1 MKYYIV
7 AGEASGDLHASNLME
22 SIRKRDPEAS
32 FRCFGGDMMKA
43 AGGTL
48 VKHYRELAYM
58 GVWPVLTH
66 LGTILRGAR
75 LCFRDLSSWNP
86 DAVILVDYPGF
97 NLSIARKVHSK
108 LHIPVWYYISP
119 KIWAWKSYRIRNIR
133 RDVDEL
139 FSILP
144 FETGYYGRLG
154 YPVRYVGNPTVDE
167 VSAYLDSHS
176 EPSLFMGEERKIVA
190 LLAGSRRQEISRN
203 LPVMLKAVEGLE
215 NIRVVLACAPSIPA
229 GFYEDI
235 IRGHDVECVYGNTYG
250 VLQSAYAAL
259 VTSGTATLETA
270 LFGVPQVVCY
280 GMPVKRIAGLIR
292 RLFLKTDHVSL
303 VNLISGCEV
312 VPELVADS
320 FSLKNV
326 KDNLYPLLS
335 DTPERRAQIE
345 GYARMKGILGPAGA
359 PEHAAAQMAGLLESV
374 HSDREPDH
382 SGGNGEERA
391 VETVQHTS
399 VSGQDPA

>member
-32 FRCFGGDMMKA
+32 FRCFGGEMMKA
-43 AGGTL
+43 AGGIL
-48 VKHYRELAYM
+48 VKHYRELAE
-58 GVWPVLTH
+58 
-66 LGTILRGAR
+66 
-75 LCFRDLSSWNP
+75 WNP

-97 NLSIARKVHSK
+97 NLSLARKVHSK

-144 FETGYYGRLG
+144 FEVGYFGRLG

-167 VSAYLDSHS
+167 VSAYMDSHGTD
-176 EPSLFMGEERKIVA
+176 SLFDGEGRKVVA
-190 LLAGSRRQEISRN
+190 VLAGSRRQEVSRN
-203 LPVMLKAVEGLE
+203 LPVMLKALEGLD

-229 GFYEDI
+229 GFYEDFV
-235 IRGHDVECVYGNTYG
+235 RGHDVECVYGNTYG
-250 VLQSAYAAL
+250 VLQGAYAAL

-280 GMPVKRIAGLIR
+280 GMPVKRVAGLIR
-292 RLFLKTDHVSL
+292 RLFLKTDYVSL

-320 FSLKNV
+320 FSLRNV
-326 KDNLYPLLS
+326 KDSLYPLLS

-345 GYARMKGILGPAGA
+345 GYSRMKRILGPAGA
-359 PEHAAAQMAGLLESV
+359 PEHAAEQMAGLLEPV
-374 HSDREPDH
+374 HSDGEPDNR
-382 SGGNGEERA
+382 GGYGKERA